1 MPELLDATAEPLAFT
16 SGDAMWEKYRK
27 LALADL
33 FWFAS
38 YVLGYGERVPIREH
52 SHRAFCRFVERRTGH
67 AALDTA
73 RYRKIMMPRETGK
86 TTILTQSYVI
96 QRLCGN
102 PELSVLIA
110 NEKEQNAKDFLY
122 AIKQQF
128 ESNKVLRALF
138 PEVLPADFNDTVW
151 SSSRIILNRK
161 SARKEPSIFVIGVGG
176 TVTGTHPDIII
187 VDDMISREAAENARA
202 GSWQI
207 MHSVARCVN
216 QLDMLLNK
224 NCEQAEITF
233 VGTRWYFDDVYDHLD
248 KAFGYGEPATIYNI
262 RTTLPSGEIQVIP
275 AKRVGDLA
283 IFQRSGI
290 ENGRPA
296 FPEIWSAERMAQ
308 SRIRDEVL
316 FAANVLNNPS
326 DEVTATFKPDWLL
339 YYDWLDENTV
349 YFTDSAGACHSYRL
363 SDLDVLFFV
372 DPGGF
377 GTRQVEDRSRA
388 AVVVVGSD
396 GHGSHLVLDVYCERD
411 TFLACIQQLVAWV
424 TRYRPRKLVI
434 ERAGQQRA
442 FIQLVREHLQA
453 ADLTVSIEEVLPTRT
468 KKEVRILGLEPYFQR
483 GEIRIGKGPNMH
495 ELRTQY
501 AQFPRSAHLDVLDAL
516 AYLPQFVLRGKTVQ
530 SPSQR
535 RAQELA
541 LYRSRRGLIHAS

>member
-1 MPELLDATAEPLAFT
+1 VNTLSPPESLEFVA
-16 SGDAMWEKYRK
+16 GDAAWEKYRE
-27 LALADL
+27 LALTDL

-52 SHRAFCRFVERRTGH
+52 AHRAFCRFVERRTGH
-67 AALDTA
+67 PALDTA

-102 PELSVLIA
+102 PDLSILIA

-138 PEVLPADFNDTVW
+138 PEVLPPDLNDTVW
-151 SSSRIILNRK
+151 SASRIILNRK

-207 MHSVARCVN
+207 MHGVSRWVN

-224 NCEQAEITF
+224 NYEHAEITF

-248 KAFGYGEPATIYNI
+248 KAFGYGEAPTVFNL
-262 RTTLPSGEIQVIP
+262 RTKLPNGEIQIIP
-275 AKRVGDLA
+275 AQRLGDLA
-283 IFQRSGI
+283 VFTRSGI

-316 FAANVLNNPS
+316 FAANILNNPS
-326 DEVTATFKPDWLL
+326 DELTATFKVEWLQ
-339 YYDWLDENTV
+339 YYDWLDEQRIV
-349 YFTDSAGACHSYRL
+349 YTDGAGAKKVLGIR
-363 SDLDVLFFV
+363 DLDVLFFV

-377 GTRQVEDRSRA
+377 GVRQLEDRARA
-388 AVVVVGSD
+388 AIVVVGSD
-396 GHGSHLVLDVYCERD
+396 GTGSHNVLDVYAERD
-411 TFLACIQQLVAWV
+411 TFLACIQQIVAWV
-424 TRYRPRKLVI
+424 TRYQPRKLVI
-434 ERAGQQRA
+434 ERVGQQAA
-442 FIQLVREHLQA
+442 FIQLVREHLTRA
-453 ADLTVSIEEVLPTRT
+453 GLSVTIDEEPPGRMN
-468 KKEVRILGLEPYFQR
+468 KDIRILGLEPYFQR
-483 GEIRIGKGPNMH
+483 GEIRIGKGPNFH
-495 ELRTQY
+495 GFRTQY
-501 AQFPRSAHLDVLDAL
+501 TQFPRTAQKDILDAL
-516 AYLPQFVLRGKTVQ
+516 AYLPRHLRRMPGSTFRSATQRQQF
-530 SPSQR
+530 
-535 RAQELA
+535 ELA
-541 LYRSRRGLIHAS
+541 AYRTRRGLAV

>member
-1 MPELLDATAEPLAFT
+1 MNTLSPPESLEFVA
-16 SGDAMWEKYRK
+16 GDAAWEKYRE
-27 LALADL
+27 LALTDL

-52 SHRAFCRFVERRTGH
+52 AHRAFCRFVERRTGH
-67 AALDTA
+67 PALDTA

-102 PELSVLIA
+102 PDLSILIA

-138 PEVLPADFNDTVW
+138 PEVLPPDLNDTVW
-151 SSSRIILNRK
+151 SASRIILNRK

-207 MHSVARCVN
+207 MHGVSRWVN

-224 NCEQAEITF
+224 NYEHAEITF

-248 KAFGYGEPATIYNI
+248 KAFGYGEAPTVFNL
-262 RTTLPSGEIQVIP
+262 RTKLPNGEIQIIP
-275 AKRVGDLA
+275 AQRLGDLA
-283 IFQRSGI
+283 GFTRSGI

-316 FAANVLNNPS
+316 FAANILNNPS
-326 DEVTATFKPDWLL
+326 DELTATFKVEWLQ
-339 YYDWLDENTV
+339 YYDWLDEQRIV
-349 YFTDSAGACHSYRL
+349 YTDGAGAKKVLGIR
-363 SDLDVLFFV
+363 DLDVLFFV

-377 GTRQVEDRSRA
+377 GVRQLEDRARA
-388 AVVVVGSD
+388 AIVVVGSD
-396 GHGSHLVLDVYCERD
+396 GTGSHNVLDVYAERD
-411 TFLACIQQLVAWV
+411 TFLACIQQIVAWV
-424 TRYRPRKLVI
+424 TRYQPRKLVI
-434 ERAGQQRA
+434 ERVGQQAA
-442 FIQLVREHLQA
+442 FIQLVREHLTRA
-453 ADLTVSIEEVLPTRT
+453 GLSVTIDEEPPGRMN
-468 KKEVRILGLEPYFQR
+468 KDIRILGLEPYFQR
-483 GEIRIGKGPNMH
+483 GEIRIGKGPNFH
-495 ELRTQY
+495 GFRTQY
-501 AQFPRSAHLDVLDAL
+501 TQFPRTAQKDILDAL
-516 AYLPQFVLRGKTVQ
+516 AYLPRHLRRMPGSTFRSATQRQQF
-530 SPSQR
+530 
-535 RAQELA
+535 ELA
-541 LYRSRRGLIHAS
+541 AYRTRRGLAV

>member
-1 MPELLDATAEPLAFT
+1 MNTLSPPESLEFVA
-16 SGDAMWEKYRK
+16 GDAAWEKYRE
-27 LALADL
+27 LALTDL

-52 SHRAFCRFVERRTGH
+52 AHRACRFVERRTGH
-67 AALDTA
+67 PALDTA

-102 PELSVLIA
+102 PDLSILIA

-122 AIKQQF
+122 AIKQQI

-138 PEVLPADFNDTVW
+138 PEVLPPDLNDTVW
-151 SSSRIILNRK
+151 SASRIILNRK

-207 MHSVARCVN
+207 MHGVSRWVN

-224 NCEQAEITF
+224 NYEHAEITF

-248 KAFGYGEPATIYNI
+248 KAFGYGEAPTVFNL
-262 RTTLPSGEIQVIP
+262 RTKLPNGEIQIIP
-275 AKRVGDLA
+275 AQRLGDLA
-283 IFQRSGI
+283 VFTRSGI

-316 FAANVLNNPS
+316 FAANILNNPS
-326 DEVTATFKPDWLL
+326 DELTATFKVEWLQ
-339 YYDWLDENTV
+339 YYDWLDEQRIV
-349 YFTDSAGACHSYRL
+349 YTDGAGAKKVLGIR
-363 SDLDVLFFV
+363 DLDVLFFV

-377 GTRQVEDRSRA
+377 GVRQLEDRARA
-388 AVVVVGSD
+388 AIVVVGSD
-396 GHGSHLVLDVYCERD
+396 GTGSHNVLDVYAERD
-411 TFLACIQQLVAWV
+411 TFLACIQQIVAWV
-424 TRYRPRKLVI
+424 TRYQPRKLVI
-434 ERAGQQRA
+434 ERVGQQAA
-442 FIQLVREHLQA
+442 FIQLVREHLTRA
-453 ADLTVSIEEVLPTRT
+453 GLSVTIDEEPPGRMN
-468 KKEVRILGLEPYFQR
+468 KDIRILGLEPYFQR
-483 GEIRIGKGPNMH
+483 GEIRIGKGPNFH
-495 ELRTQY
+495 GFRTQY
-501 AQFPRSAHLDVLDAL
+501 TQFPRTAQKDILDAL
-516 AYLPQFVLRGKTVQ
+516 AYLPRHLRRMPGSTFRSTTQRQQF
-530 SPSQR
+530 
-535 RAQELA
+535 ELA
-541 LYRSRRGLIHAS
+541 AYRTRRGLAV

>member
-1 MPELLDATAEPLAFT
+1 VNTLSPPESLEFVA
-16 SGDAMWEKYRK
+16 GDAAWEKYRE
-27 LALADL
+27 LALTDL

-52 SHRAFCRFVERRTGH
+52 AHRAFCRFVERRTGH
-67 AALDTA
+67 PALDTA

-102 PELSVLIA
+102 PDLSILIA

-138 PEVLPADFNDTVW
+138 PEVLPPDLNDTVW
-151 SSSRIILNRK
+151 SASRIILNRK

-207 MHSVARCVN
+207 MHGVSRWVN

-224 NCEQAEITF
+224 NYEHAEITF

-248 KAFGYGEPATIYNI
+248 KAFGYGEAPTPSYL
-262 RTTLPSGEIQVIP
+262 RTKLPNGEIQIIP
-275 AKRVGDLA
+275 AQRLGDLA
-283 IFQRSGI
+283 VFTRSGI

-316 FAANVLNNPS
+316 FAANILNNPS
-326 DEVTATFKPDWLL
+326 DELTATFKVEWLQ
-339 YYDWLDENTV
+339 YYDWLDEQRIV
-349 YFTDSAGACHSYRL
+349 YTDGAGAKKVLGIR
-363 SDLDVLFFV
+363 DLDVLFFV

-377 GTRQVEDRSRA
+377 GVRQLEDRARA
-388 AVVVVGSD
+388 AIVVVGSD
-396 GHGSHLVLDVYCERD
+396 GTGSHNVLDVYAERD
-411 TFLACIQQLVAWV
+411 TFLACIQQIVAWV
-424 TRYRPRKLVI
+424 TRYQPRKLVI
-434 ERAGQQRA
+434 ERVGQQAA
-442 FIQLVREHLQA
+442 FIQLVREHLTRA
-453 ADLTVSIEEVLPTRT
+453 GLSVTIDEEPPGRMN
-468 KKEVRILGLEPYFQR
+468 KDIRILGLEPYFQR
-483 GEIRIGKGPNMH
+483 GEIRIGKGPNFH
-495 ELRTQY
+495 GFRTQY
-501 AQFPRSAHLDVLDAL
+501 TQFPRTAQKDILDAL
-516 AYLPQFVLRGKTVQ
+516 AYLPRHLRRMPGSTFRSATQRQQF
-530 SPSQR
+530 
-535 RAQELA
+535 ELA
-541 LYRSRRGLIHAS
+541 AYRTRRGLAV

>member
-1 MPELLDATAEPLAFT
+1 MNTLSPPESLEFVA
-16 SGDAMWEKYRK
+16 GDAAWEKYRE
-27 LALADL
+27 LALTDL

-52 SHRAFCRFVERRTGH
+52 AHRAFCRFVERRTGH
-67 AALDTA
+67 PALDTA

-102 PELSVLIA
+102 PDLSILIA

-138 PEVLPADFNDTVW
+138 PEVLPPDLNDTVW
-151 SSSRIILNRK
+151 SASRIILNRK

-207 MHSVARCVN
+207 MHGVSRWVN

-224 NCEQAEITF
+224 NYEHAEITF

-248 KAFGYGEPATIYNI
+248 KAFGYGEAPTVFNL
-262 RTTLPSGEIQVIP
+262 RTKLPNGEIQIIP
-275 AKRVGDLA
+275 AQRLGDLA
-283 IFQRSGI
+283 VFTRSGI

-316 FAANVLNNPS
+316 FAANILNNPS
-326 DEVTATFKPDWLL
+326 DELTATFKVEWLQ
-339 YYDWLDENTV
+339 YYDWLDEQRIV
-349 YFTDSAGACHSYRL
+349 YTDGAGAKKVLGIR
-363 SDLDVLFFV
+363 DLDVLFFV

-377 GTRQVEDRSRA
+377 GVRQLEDRARA
-388 AVVVVGSD
+388 AIVVVGSD
-396 GHGSHLVLDVYCERD
+396 GTGSHNVLDVYAERD
-411 TFLACIQQLVAWV
+411 TFLACIQQIVAWV
-424 TRYRPRKLVI
+424 TRYQPRKLVI
-434 ERAGQQRA
+434 ERVGQQAA
-442 FIQLVREHLQA
+442 FIQLVREHLTRA
-453 ADLTVSIEEVLPTRT
+453 GLSVTIDEEPPGRMN
-468 KKEVRILGLEPYFQR
+468 KDIRILGLEPYFQR
-483 GEIRIGKGPNMH
+483 GEIRIGKGPNFH
-495 ELRTQY
+495 GFRTQY
-501 AQFPRSAHLDVLDAL
+501 TQFPRTAQKDILDAL
-516 AYLPQFVLRGKTVQ
+516 AYLPRHLRRMPGSTFRSATQRQQF
-530 SPSQR
+530 
-535 RAQELA
+535 ELA
-541 LYRSRRGLIHAS
+541 AYRTRRGLAV

>member
-1 MPELLDATAEPLAFT
+1 LEFVA
-16 SGDAMWEKYRK
+16 GDAAWEKYRE
-27 LALADL
+27 LALTDL

-52 SHRAFCRFVERRTGH
+52 AHRAFCRFVERRTGH
-67 AALDTA
+67 PALDTA

-102 PELSVLIA
+102 PDLSILIA

-122 AIKQQF
+122 AIKQQI

-138 PEVLPADFNDTVW
+138 PEVLPPDLNDTVW
-151 SSSRIILNRK
+151 SASRIILNRK

-207 MHSVARCVN
+207 MHGVSRWVN

-224 NCEQAEITF
+224 NYEHAEITF

-248 KAFGYGEPATIYNI
+248 KAFGYGEAPTVFNL
-262 RTTLPSGEIQVIP
+262 RTKLPNGEIQIIP
-275 AKRVGDLA
+275 AQRLGDLA
-283 IFQRSGI
+283 VFTRSGI

-316 FAANVLNNPS
+316 FAANILNNPS
-326 DEVTATFKPDWLL
+326 DELTATFKVEWLQ
-339 YYDWLDENTV
+339 YYDWLDEQRIV
-349 YFTDSAGACHSYRL
+349 YTDGAGAKKVLGIR
-363 SDLDVLFFV
+363 DLDVLFFV

-377 GTRQVEDRSRA
+377 GVRQLEDRARA
-388 AVVVVGSD
+388 AIVVVGSD
-396 GHGSHLVLDVYCERD
+396 GTGSHNVLDVYAERD
-411 TFLACIQQLVAWV
+411 TFLACIQQIVAWV
-424 TRYRPRKLVI
+424 TRYQPRKLVI
-434 ERAGQQRA
+434 ERVGQQAA
-442 FIQLVREHLQA
+442 FIQLVREHLTRA
-453 ADLTVSIEEVLPTRT
+453 GLSVTIDEEPPGRMN
-468 KKEVRILGLEPYFQR
+468 KDIRILGLEPYFQR
-483 GEIRIGKGPNMH
+483 GEIRIGKGPNFH
-495 ELRTQY
+495 GFRTQY
-501 AQFPRSAHLDVLDAL
+501 TQFPRTAQKDILDAL
-516 AYLPQFVLRGKTVQ
+516 AYLPRHLRRMPGSTFRSTTQRQQF
-530 SPSQR
+530 
-535 RAQELA
+535 ELA
-541 LYRSRRGLIHAS
+541 AYRTRRGLAV